1 MIIFLSEE
9 RESFSTGG
17 GGRWLENGFNK
28 INTPSSTLPSL
39 EFAHE
44 EDRRYNNI
52 LRLAGASNS
61 WEQSRWLPSGLFP
74 SPRWIVPFLPPPVPN
89 VLSSFLFFYVFQYEF
104 NPRNA
109 GNGAH
114 SSLHGINAFNLS
126 TLGRGKCDGS
136 MRQGFNRDKVDK
148 DRVCPSFIN

>member
-9 RESFSTGG
+9 RESFSAGE
-17 GGRWLENGFNK
+17 RWLENGFNK

-74 SPRWIVPFLPPPVPN
+74 SPRWIVPFLPPLVPN
-89 VLSSFLFFYVFQYEF
+89 VLSSFLFFLCISI
-104 NPRNA
+104 R
-109 GNGAH
+109 
-114 SSLHGINAFNLS
+114 I
-126 TLGRGKCDGS
+126 
-136 MRQGFNRDKVDK
+136 
-148 DRVCPSFIN
+148 